1 MKKNVIKNI
10 SKILLL
16 TVLILSYAYFAE
28 PTQPVETAAS
38 YNMFAPRTLYWG
50 ASGQDVKTVQDKLLR
65 WKYYDGSVDG
75 IYGARTYRAV
85 RRFQEKNGLKVDGVV
100 GVTTAQAM
108 GISTS
113 SSSSAGS
120 TQGINKNTD
129 EYLLARTI
137 HGEARGEPYI
147 GKVAVAAVVL
157 NRVKSP
163 SFPNS
168 AAGVVYQPLAFTAV
182 ADGQINLTPNKDSIN
197 AARDAINGWDP
208 TNGCLYYWNPVTATS
223 KWIWSRKVTLKIGK
237 HWFGI

>member
-1 MKKNVIKNI
+1 MRKHI
-10 SKILLL
+10 SKVLVFTLLF
-16 TVLILSYAYFAE
+16 LIMFHFSN
-28 PTQPVETAAS
+28 PQQDVETANR
-38 YNMFAPRTLYWG
+38 YNIFAPRNLYWG
-50 ASGQDVKTVQDKLLR
+50 ASGNDVRVVQDKLLR
-65 WKYYDGSVDG
+65 WKYYDGTVDG
-75 IYGARTYRAV
+75 VYGARTYRAV
-85 RRFQEKNGLKVDGVV
+85 MRFQEKNGLTPDGVV
-100 GVTTAQAM
+100 GTTTAQAM
-108 GISTS
+108 GINTTAAAPS
-113 SSSSAGS
+113 GS
-120 TQGINKNTD
+120 TQGINKGVD

-163 SFPNS
+163 IFPNS
-168 AAGVVYQPLAFTAV
+168 VAGVVYQPLAFTAV

-208 TNGCLYYWNPVTATS
+208 TYGCLYYWNPATATS